1 MESVLANPSV
11 VVALQSS
18 RARQLQVLGM
28 LSGFT
33 AGAWLGAAE
42 APTKLVTVGI
52 SPIVI
57 SLIMVIGVFL
67 ARWSVPALILGTS
80 SVHADVRRAPHL
92 LIWAVL
98 AGCLWAVAN
107 TMTIFAIR
115 DVGLSIAF
123 PLWNANGLLGIF
135 WGFLFFNELRQAG
148 WRCWAGVLGGGLVM
162 CVGGALLAIASSGQG
177 PAAHSLRG
185 VWAAL
190 GAGILWGTMYIPYR
204 KAYLTGMNPLSFVT
218 FFTFGELG
226 MMGTLAVGYIGL
238 VPLWHQLLAARDVLF
253 WLMLGGFIWV
263 IGDLFQQYAAKYVG
277 ISRGIPLANS
287 NQLWGLLWGVLVFG
301 ELHGRSAS
309 TYVQVV
315 GGSLL
320 MMLGVGAIAFSSAS
334 GQEQSC
340 WKEAAHRE
348 GRRYGIAAHDVE
360 ARMEGRH
367 ASGKAKTG
375 RNIWDW
381 LLVAIATAV
390 FVFFATMAR
399 VPQISLHWG
408 AMLLL
413 SGASVVLL
421 LFCGVSLWRTTR
433 FQ

>member
-1 MESVLANPSV
+1 MESLLASQMESD
-11 VVALQSS
+11 AEAAS
-18 RARQLQVLGM
+18 RARRLQTLGM
-28 LSGFT
+28 LSGFA

-42 APTKLVTVGI
+42 APTKLVSVGI

-80 SVHADVRRAPHL
+80 SIHADIRRAPHL

-123 PLWNANGLLGIF
+123 PLWNSNSLLGIL
-135 WGFLFFNELRQAG
+135 WGCVFFNELRQAG
-148 WRCWAGVLGGGLVM
+148 WRRWAGVLGGALVM
-162 CVGGALLAIASSGQG
+162 CFGAALLAAASSTEG
-177 PAAHSLRG
+177 PSAHSMRG

-226 MMGTLAVGYIGL
+226 MMGTLAVSYLGL
-238 VPLWHQLLAARDVLF
+238 APLWRELMSARDVLF
-253 WLMLGGFIWV
+253 WLMLGGFVWV
-263 IGDLFQQYAAKYVG
+263 IGDVFQQYAAKYVG
-277 ISRGIPLANS
+277 ISRGIPLSNS
-287 NQLWGLLWGVLVFG
+287 NQLWGLLWGILVFG

-309 TYVQVV
+309 TYAQVV

-320 MMLGVGAIAFSSAS
+320 RMAGRGAIAFSSAS
-334 GQEQSC
+334 PREQSQ
-340 WKEAAHRE
+340 WRVAAQRE
-348 GRRYGIAAHDVE
+348 GKRY
-360 ARMEGRH
+360 
-367 ASGKAKTG
+367 
-375 RNIWDW
+375 
-381 LLVAIATAV
+381 AIESE
-390 FVFFATMAR
+390 FV
-399 VPQISLHWG
+399 
-408 AMLLL
+408 
-413 SGASVVLL
+413 
-421 LFCGVSLWRTTR
+421 
-433 FQ
+433 